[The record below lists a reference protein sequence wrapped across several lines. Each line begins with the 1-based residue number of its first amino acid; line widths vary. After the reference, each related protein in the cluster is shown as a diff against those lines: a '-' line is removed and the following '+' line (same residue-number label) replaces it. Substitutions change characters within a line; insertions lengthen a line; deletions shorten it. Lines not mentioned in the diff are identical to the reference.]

1 MKNHQAVYINY
12 DEVQPDEVSMSHV
25 VKSIG
30 LDFFQLQAA
39 ILYPIFGKDLLLM
52 VQKSGDHHL
61 GCIKRCK

>member
-39 ILYPIFGKDLLLM
+39 ISINYCNILVGSFFLPEFY
-52 VQKSGDHHL
+52 
-61 GCIKRCK
+61 